1 VSGIGSFLRSH
12 QERLG
17 LGSRGIEE
25 PISFVLVT
33 PRFRASRHVVVLV
46 LGRRS
51 QPALVVKIARLAEDT
66 AGVDH
71 EADVLHA
78 LQEAGP
84 HRFETIPRVVLREQW
99 RGHPV
104 LVETALVGR
113 PLAPAYVRRHPE
125 QAVAATLEWLD
136 QLAAVPAAPDDADD
150 RFDRLLAR
158 PLSMLGDV
166 LPQGDE
172 RDAAAR
178 TLAQLEPLRRGRIAS
193 VAEHGDLSDPNLL
206 LLPNGRV
213 GVVDWELAELRGFPA
228 HDLFVFLAYVAVARA
243 RATSADAQ
251 LRAFRAAFATPTGW
265 LRPYAVVYADAL
277 GIERSQLRPLF
288 LACWARITT
297 GRLERLLGTDGAVAA
312 SAELADWLRHDRYY
326 RFWRNALASSRDF
339 SW

>member
-1 VSGIGSFLRSH
+1 MSGIVSFLRSH

-17 LGSRGIEE
+17 LGARGIEE

-51 QPALVVKIARLAEDT
+51 QPALVVKIARLAEDA

-71 EADVLHA
+71 EADVLGA
-78 LQEAGP
+78 LQEAGAN
-84 HRFETIPRVVLREQW
+84 RFETIPQVVLREQW

-125 QAVAATLEWLD
+125 RAVAATLEWLD
-136 QLAAVPAAPDDADD
+136 ELAAVPAVPDDADD

-158 PLSMLGDV
+158 PLSTLGEA
-166 LPQGDE
+166 LRHGDE

-178 TLAQLEPLRRGRIAS
+178 TLAQLEPLRTGDIAT

-206 LLPNGRV
+206 LLRNGRI
-213 GVVDWELAELRGFPA
+213 GVVDWELAELRGLPT

-251 LRAFRAAFATPTGW
+251 VQAFRDAFAAPTGW
-265 LRPYAVVYADAL
+265 LRPHAAVYADAR
-277 GIERSQLRPLF
+277 GIERSKLAPLF
-288 LACWARITT
+288 LACWARITA
-297 GRLERLLGTDGAVAA
+297 GRLDRLLGGAGAVSA
-312 SAELADWLRHDRYY
+312 SAELADWLRQDRYY
-326 RFWRNALASSRDF
+326 RYWRHTLASGRDF